1 MLQGIILFKDFETI
15 FAFLLNSLTDHYLSQ
30 FLVRLIVF
38 LSDDKLIFVL
48 LFETDDFSILGF
60 ETSKTYQCFKFSF
73 FSASQPQFSHVCLSF
88 W

>member
-1 MLQGIILFKDFETI
+1 MFKDFETI

-60 ETSKTYQCFKFSF
+60 ETSKTYQCFKIIFLFLGQSAAVFS
-73 FSASQPQFSHVCLSF
+73 CLF
-88 W
+88 VFLVKKQ